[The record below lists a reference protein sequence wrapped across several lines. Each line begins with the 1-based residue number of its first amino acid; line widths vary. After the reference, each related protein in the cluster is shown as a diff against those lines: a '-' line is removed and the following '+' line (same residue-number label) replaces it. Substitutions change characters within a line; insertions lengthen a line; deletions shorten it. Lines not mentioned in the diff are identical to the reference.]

1 MVEVQICCEA
11 IYTLPKNSYKFTEG
25 NTVIT
30 IDPAYLDLLDYGGY
44 EIGIYYATGSA
55 YGYFSVIKEEQEN
68 DCQIVGHK
76 WEEIGCASPL
86 TCSVCGATL
95 GGAIGHKWVDATC
108 DTPKTCSVCKATEGS
123 AKGHSYADGKCTV
136 CGTAD
141 PNYKEPEKPTE
152 PAPTE
157 PTTPNEPTTPQD
169 PTPVG
174 PSGTDR
180 LAGATRYATAFTAAD
195 ELKKLQGVEKFD
207 TIIVS
212 SGEQFADAL
221 AGSYLAAAKNA
232 PILLVKDSTVK
243 SVKEYIQANLNP
255 GGTVYLLGGK
265 VAVPEKMETGLEG
278 FTVKR
283 LGGNTRYDTNLLILQ
298 EAGVAGKDI
307 VVCTGKGFADSLS
320 ASAVGLPILLVKDS
334 LNAAQKELLS
344 GNTGKI
350 YVIGGVNAV
359 SERVEK
365 QLAAY
370 GTVERLAG
378 ETRYKTSVLV
388 AETFFENPTAA
399 VLAYGENFPD
409 GLSGGPVAYAYGAP
423 LILTRAGRET
433 DASKYIASKG
443 IKDGFV
449 QGGTTVLPEKTV
461 NKVFGK

>member
-1 MVEVQICCEA
+1 MGEHKAATGKHTC
-11 IYTLPKNSYKFTEG
+11 SYCG
-25 NTVIT
+25 NTVT
-30 IDPAYLDLLDYGGY
+30 NCTDPDKDHSCNICSG
-44 EIGIYYATGSA
+44 
-55 YGYFSVIKEEQEN
+55 
-68 DCQIVGHK
+68 IVGDHNASANGHNCSYCNRVISSCVDSNKDHTCDICFVDMGAHEPAAGSHNCVYCSKELNTCADANKDHK
-76 WEEIGCASPL
+76 CD
-86 TCSVCGATL
+86 TCGAETSVCGTDEN
-95 GGAIGHKWVDATC
+95 KDYKC
-108 DTPKTCSVCKATEGS
+108 D
-123 AKGHSYADGKCTV
+123 V
-136 CGTAD
+136 CGKELEKPAD
-141 PNYKEPEKPTE
+141 PKPEDPKEEDPKPEDPKD
-152 PAPTE
+152 E
-157 PTTPNEPTTPQD
+157 PTVPA
-169 PTPVG
+169 V
-174 PSGTDR
+174 SGVDR
-180 LAGATRYATAFTAAD
+180 LAGNTRYDTAFQAAD
-195 ELKKLQGVEKFD
+195 QLKKALGVEKFQNV
-207 TIIVS
+207 IVAT
-212 SGEQFADAL
+212 GEQFADAL
-221 AGSYLAAAKNA
+221 AGGYLASVKDA
-232 PILLVKDSTVK
+232 PILLMKDRNKEINAVKD
-243 SVKEYIQANLNP
+243 YIKANVAP
-255 GGTVYLLGGK
+255 GGTVYILGGTA
-265 VAVPEKMETGLEG
+265 AVPAKMETGLDG
-278 FTVKR
+278 YTVKR
-283 LGGNTRYDTNLLILQ
+283 LGGNDRYATNLQILT

-359 SERVEK
+359 SERVAK